1 MRAPSSGHGLVL
13 LLVALAGC
21 HSPYYADRG
30 ALLGGVTGAVTGAA
44 IGDRHGNAGPGAV
57 VGGAVGAIAG
67 GGLGAA
73 VDADLARSQAIVE
86 ERLGRQLAGAVTVN
100 DVVAM
105 TQAGVGDDVIQTHIR
120 AAGVARPPSTS
131 EVIQLTRQGV
141 SEPVIIAMQQTVT
154 PASYVAAPPPRPVIV
169 REYGPPPWP
178 VVGPVCP
185 PHARR
190 PHFHRRPRVG
200 VGMQFYR

>member
-1 MRAPSSGHGLVL
+1 MRGLSAGQWLAL
-13 LLVALAGC
+13 LLLCLTGC

-44 IGDRHGNAGPGAV
+44 IGDRRGNAGPGAV
-57 VGGAVGAIAG
+57 VGGAIGALAG
-67 GGLGAA
+67 GGVGAA
-73 VDADLARSQAIVE
+73 IDEDFTRSQAIVQ
-86 ERLGRQLAGAVTVN
+86 ERLGRQLSGAVTVD

-120 AAGVARPPSTS
+120 GAGVARPPSTS
-131 EVIQLTRQGV
+131 EVIHLTRQGV

-154 PASYVAAPPPRPVIV
+154 PASYVAPPPPRPVIV
-169 REYGPPPWP
+169 HEVGPPPWA
-178 VVGPVCP
+178 VVRPVCP

-190 PHFHRRPRVG
+190 HHYHRRPRVG
-200 VGMQFYR
+200 VGVQFYR